1 MSKKIYVDAVHP
13 EETRVVVVD
22 STNNRVSDFDV
33 ETTTK
38 PQIKGNIYLAKVI
51 RVEASLQAA
60 FVDYGSGKNGF
71 LPFSE
76 IHPDYYQV
84 SAEQKKKLIELAHAN
99 IIDDDED
106 PDDESDEVAD
116 YDDQSAGE
124 DNKEF
129 EKRAR
134 EFNKKVFKPCP
145 KEHPRVLDY
154 CYVVDGNRAVPFRDW
169 LKERKGDIVPTGY
182 PNDQKSYAL
191 AAIDHVTDTYALY
204 YEHLLLDQVEMA
216 APEHEWRWAYGVV
229 ADEEKSCDIQLCSIP
244 KGLYPVATLFFNK
257 NAYSHD
263 CAEHTKYWKWVED
276 RNEERYAGTIAHG
289 KGYDAKNVMHCI
301 RLLMTA
307 KDIAEKGVVTV
318 DRSADREFLFRIKR
332 GEFEYDEVVKMGNEL
347 CEAVERAFEAST
359 RLMPEVT
366 CRDTD
371 RLLHW
376 MLASLPDKFN
386 HLIISEM
393 DFDDDEADT

>member
-1 MSKKIYVDAVHP
+1 MTVDELRQTDWIIMEAVVGSHSFGLAT
-13 EETRVVVVD
+13 EK
-22 STNNRVSDFDV
+22 SDRDIRGVFVLPMEDRISCGAFDQV
-33 ETTTK
+33 ADEKNDTV
-38 PQIKGNIYLAKVI
+38 YWELAKFLKLLRDANPSALEFLNSPDECI
-51 RVEASLQAA
+51 L
-60 FVDYGSGKNGF
+60 SGK
-71 LPFSE
+71 
-76 IHPDYYQV
+76 DYFDTIPKDMWLTCKCRSTFVNYAKGQ
-84 SAEQKKKLIELAHAN
+84 LH
-99 IIDDDED
+99 
-106 PDDESDEVAD
+106 
-116 YDDQSAGE
+116 
-124 DNKEF
+124 
-129 EKRAR
+129 RAYGL
-134 EFNKKVFKPCP
+134 NKKVFKPCP
-145 KEHPRVLDY
+145 KERPRVLDY

-169 LKERKGDIVPTGY
+169 LKGRKRDIVTTGY

-229 ADEEKSCDIQLCSIP
+229 ADDEKSCDIQLCSIP
-244 KGLYPVATLFFNK
+244 KGIPQVGTLFFNK

-276 RNEERYAGTIAHG
+276 RNEERYAGTLAHG

-332 GEFEYDEVVKMGNEL
+332 GEFEYDEVVKMGNEM
-347 CEAVERAFEAST
+347 CEAVERAFDAST

-386 HLIISEM
+386 RLIISEM
-393 DFDDDEADT
+393 ELDDDEADT

>member
-1 MSKKIYVDAVHP
+1 MTVDELRQTDWIIMEAVVGSHSFGLAT
-13 EETRVVVVD
+13 EK
-22 STNNRVSDFDV
+22 SDRDVRGVFVLPMEDRISYGAFDQV
-33 ETTTK
+33 ADEKNDTV
-38 PQIKGNIYLAKVI
+38 YWELAKFLKLLRDANPSALEFLNSPDGCI
-51 RVEASLQAA
+51 L
-60 FVDYGSGKNGF
+60 SGK
-71 LPFSE
+71 
-76 IHPDYYQV
+76 DYFDTIPKDMWLTCKCRSTFVNY
-84 SAEQKKKLIELAHAN
+84 AK
-99 IIDDDED
+99 
-106 PDDESDEVAD
+106 
-116 YDDQSAGE
+116 DQLH
-124 DNKEF
+124 
-129 EKRAR
+129 RAYGL
-134 EFNKKVFKPCP
+134 NKKVFKPCP

-244 KGLYPVATLFFNK
+244 QGLYPVATLFFNK

-347 CEAVERAFEAST
+347 CEAVERAFDAST

-386 HLIISEM
+386 RLIISEM